1 MGKRYRWGI
10 LGTAEIALEIIK
22 GIQLGDCGELQAIAS
37 RDIDKAND
45 WACIHGIPL
54 AYGSYEDLLRSD
66 EVDMVYIPLPN
77 SLHAQWTIKAL
88 EAGHCVL
95 CEKPISTSAAEAE
108 AVAAAAKRSGMHVA
122 EAFMYRFHPQWIR
135 ILELI
140 QSGAIGDVSTLHSQF
155 TFLLDD
161 PAANP
166 FSAKLG
172 GGALMDVGCYCVDF
186 LRMIAGCEPVRV
198 SALERRKDVD
208 ETMLGLLEFPGGV
221 LASFETSI
229 ANYERHRAEIAGTQ
243 GSILMQNPWIPGD
256 EAATII
262 VHRDGQAPE
271 TIIVPPAN
279 SYQLEVEEFVAVSNG
294 EAKPARSVADAVAN
308 MKVIDALFRSARE
321 NVAIKIG
328 G

>member
-22 GIQLGDCGELQAIAS
+22 AIQLGDCGELQAIAS

-77 SLHAQWTIKAL
+77 SLHVPWSIKAL
-88 EAGHCVL
+88 EAGNCVL

-108 AVAAAAKRSGMHVA
+108 AVAAAAKRSGMHLA
-122 EAFMYRFHPQWIR
+122 EAMMYRFHPQWIR
-135 ILELI
+135 VLELI
-140 QSGAIGDVSTLHSQF
+140 KSGAIGDVSTLHSQF

-186 LRMIAGCEPVRV
+186 SRMIAGCEPVRV
-198 SALERRKDVD
+198 SAMEKRKNVD
-208 ETMLGLLEFPGGV
+208 ETMLGLLEFPNGV
-221 LASFETSI
+221 LANFETSI
-229 ANYERHRAEIAGTQ
+229 DNFERHRAEIAGTK
-243 GSILMQNPWIPGD
+243 GAIELLSPWIPGD
-256 EAATII
+256 EAATILL
-262 VHRDGQAPE
+262 HRDGRSPE

-279 SYQLEVEEFVAVSNG
+279 SYQLEVEEFVAVANG
-294 EAKPARSVADAVAN
+294 ETKPARSVGDAVAN
-308 MKVIDALFRSARE
+308 MKVIDALFLSARE
-321 NVAIKIG
+321 KASVEIS
-328 G
+328 